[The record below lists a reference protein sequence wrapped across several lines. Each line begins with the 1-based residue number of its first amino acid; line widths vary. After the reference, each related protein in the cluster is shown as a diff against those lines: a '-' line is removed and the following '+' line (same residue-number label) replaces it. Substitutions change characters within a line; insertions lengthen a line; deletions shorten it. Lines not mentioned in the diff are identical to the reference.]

1 MRGERG
7 VRMDW
12 QAVKIEY
19 ITDPEASYRSLSE
32 KHGIPRST
40 LEKRARREGWPAER
54 KASVGRTVRKAVKA
68 HENRQKKRIERVV
81 GNVDRLLDRV
91 EQAVEELDRQVLR
104 EVVKTKK
111 ITYDGTDSKRVSKE
125 TVKEKEKLVT
135 AETIID
141 RAGLKAVASA
151 LKDIKEILSPKDE
164 LDISEQRARIAN
176 LEKQARRDELPED
189 KCYGVVF
196 LPAVL
201 PAEQP
206 PEE

>member
-1 MRGERG
+1 
-7 VRMDW
+7 MDW

-19 ITDPEASYRSLSE
+19 ITDADASYRSLSE
-32 KHGIPRST
+32 KYGIPRST
-40 LEKRARREGWPAER
+40 LEKRARREKWPEER
-54 KASVGRTVRKAVKA
+54 KASDGRTVRKAVKA

-91 EQAVEELDRQVLR
+91 EQAVEELDRQILR

-125 TVKEKEKLVT
+125 TVREKEKLVT

-164 LDISEQRARIAN
+164 LDISEQKARIAN
-176 LEKQARRDELPED
+176 LEKQAKRDELPED
-189 KCYGVVF
+189 RSYGVVF

-206 PEE
+206 PEDK